1 MCVCLCE
8 CVLSKK
14 SAGHISWSSLIM
26 QIMHPHWWEVS
37 STQEFGATT
46 FVFEMRSAFT
56 YCLVPDDLFIWG
68 LCDGLPPIGGLEGST
83 TNDE

>member
-1 MCVCLCE
+1 MCVSVCVCVCE

-14 SAGHISWSSLIM
+14 SAGHISWSSFIM

-46 FVFEMRSAFT
+46 FFFEMRSVGT
-56 YCLVPDDLFIWG
+56 SYLLSC
-68 LCDGLPPIGGLEGST
+68 S
-83 TNDE
+83 